1 MSGAIHSLNID
12 VQRRRKHIIQRLE
25 ALPPLPAAA
34 QEVLT
39 VVAGDPADISRLEQ
53 IIMHDPGLS
62 AMLLKVANSPA
73 YYPQSPVTTI
83 HRAIVLLGFSE
94 VRNVAL
100 SLSISGMFK
109 VGKSSTGFDRQ
120 GFWNHSI
127 ATAMISRILAMEAGE
142 EEHDLYFTAGLL
154 HDIGRVALELC
165 FQDEF
170 RDIIQRALEDGSSL
184 LKAEREA
191 QLPHN
196 LIGYWLSKAWELPEI
211 FSDIILSHHLPLGH
225 KKMTRHGA
233 IVQLADQIAH
243 HMDLGVLPPPPAKRA
258 TLANYIGFGAIQLE
272 YLEEQLEQIGLLT
285 ETISDS
291 II

>member
-1 MSGAIHSLNID
+1 MSGEIISVNID

-39 VVAGDPADISRLEQ
+39 VVAGDPANISRLEQ

-73 YYPQSPVTTI
+73 YYPQTPVTTV

-94 VRNVAL
+94 VKNIAL

-109 VGKSSTGFDRQ
+109 NRKSSTGFDRQ

-127 ATAMISRILAMEAGE
+127 ATAMIARIIAMEAGE
-142 EEHDLYFTAGLL
+142 EEQDLFFTAGLL

-165 FQDEF
+165 FEEEF
-170 RDIIQRALEDGSSL
+170 RGIIARAEETGSCL

-196 LIGYWLSKAWELPEI
+196 LIGYWLARGWELPEI
-211 FSDIILSHHLPLGH
+211 FSEIILTHHLPVRH
-225 KKMTRHGA
+225 KKMTRQGA
-233 IVQLADQIAH
+233 LVQLADQIAH
-243 HMDLGVLPPPPAKRA
+243 HMDIGVFPSPPAKRA
-258 TLANYIGFGAIQLE
+258 TLANYIGLGAVQLAL
-272 YLEEQLEQIGLLT
+272 LEEQLEQIGMLT
-285 ETISDS
+285 ETITDS
-291 II
+291 LE

>member
-1 MSGAIHSLNID
+1 MSGEIHTLKID

-25 ALPPLPAAA
+25 SLPPLPAAA
-34 QEVLT
+34 QEVIT

-73 YYPQSPVTTI
+73 YYPQTPVTTI

-94 VRNVAL
+94 VRNIAL

-109 VGKSSTGFDRQ
+109 GEKSSTGFDRQ

-127 ATAMISRILAMEAGE
+127 ATAMISRIIAMEAGE
-142 EEHDLYFTAGLL
+142 GEHDIYFTAGLL
-154 HDIGRVALELC
+154 HDIGRIALELC
-165 FQDEF
+165 FKDEF
-170 RDIIQRALEDGSSL
+170 KKIVEKALSEGSSL
-184 LKAEREA
+184 LKAERDA
-191 QLPHN
+191 RLPHN
-196 LIGYWLSKAWELPEI
+196 LIGYWLSKGWELPDI
-211 FSDIILSHHLPLGH
+211 FSDIILTHHLPLMH

-243 HMDLGVLPPPPAKRA
+243 HMGLGVLPPPPAKRA

-272 YLEEQLEQIGLLT
+272 YLEEQLEQIGMLT
-285 ETISDS
+285 ETLSDS
-291 II
+291 LI